1 MCGIC
6 GKLYHSR
13 DRTVDGELLRSMASV
28 INHRGPDDEGIYVK
42 GNVGLAHKRLSIL
55 DLSPAGH
62 QPMSNEDGSI
72 WIVFNGEIY
81 NFLDLREDL
90 QKRGHTFMSRTDTE
104 TIIHL
109 YEEKGVE
116 CVNDLRGMFA
126 FAIWDENKKRLFCA
140 RDRAGKK
147 PFVYAHTGGRAA
159 LCLRNKIPS

>member
-42 GNVGLAHKRLSIL
+42 NNVGLAHKRLSIL

-62 QPMSNEDGSI
+62 QPMNNEDGSI

-81 NFLDLREDL
+81 NFLDLREEL
-90 QKRGHTFMSRTDTE
+90 QKKGHTFRSRTDTE

-109 YEEKGVE
+109 YE
-116 CVNDLRGMFA
+116 
-126 FAIWDENKKRLFCA
+126 
-140 RDRAGKK
+140 
-147 PFVYAHTGGRAA
+147 
-159 LCLRNKIPS
+159 